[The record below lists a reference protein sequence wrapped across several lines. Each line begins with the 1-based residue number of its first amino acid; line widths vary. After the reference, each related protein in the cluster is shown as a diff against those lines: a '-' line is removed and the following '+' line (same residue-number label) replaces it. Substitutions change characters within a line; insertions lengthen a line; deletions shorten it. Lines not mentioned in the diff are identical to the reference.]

1 MSDSRP
7 PQPRELVSD
16 EDFGLLLR
24 LSPQRPTSLDRP
36 IEIETNGAIAFDG
49 KLPIFTTRLRHSTI
63 NRKWKPENFYS
74 DKSRIVFCS
83 SFRRMMQKAQVF
95 SLEKNTSVRNRLT
108 HSLEVADIG
117 RTLARQIGKKLEA
130 KGIATPEETEC
141 IQCIVENACLLHDIG
156 NPPFGHFGEEAIKSW
171 FRQRGAEIFKS
182 VSEKL
187 PAQIH
192 LTLPLPETP
201 KLHDF
206 FMFDGNP
213 QGFRI
218 ATRLHCDVDHFG
230 LNLTCSTLL
239 AAVKYPNCGTI
250 EHNAKF
256 GKKIG
261 VFSSESANYRE
272 ICKLS
277 SLPVGRRYFLAYVME
292 LADDICYCLSDIAD
306 SFEKEVTASRDFKD
320 EFREIC
326 KELGVEVKSII
337 PDDPIRNFGYEVS
350 IRVARRL
357 IDEAAEH
364 FSSNIESYVNGTAN
378 ELSENL
384 PSGKVLKCFKTF
396 ARRFIYTNGEVQRIE
411 IAGSRIVEGLLDH
424 FGRLLVIPRAD
435 FAYFVERKELRKN
448 SGLDTEWRIF
458 NHLSKRMLR
467 VYEHTIQNG
476 CSDEEEWI
484 CRARLVVD
492 YISGLTD
499 NYALQV
505 YQNFMGISL

>member
-1 MSDSRP
+1 MSDPSPSQAREIISDVDLGL
-7 PQPRELVSD
+7 QPRRSH
-16 EDFGLLLR
+16 
-24 LSPQRPTSLDRP
+24 QRAPGIEEP
-36 IEIETNGAIAFDG
+36 AEIERDEAVAFKG
-49 KLPIFTTRLRHSTI
+49 KLPLITTRLRNSTI
-63 NRKWKPENFYS
+63 SRNWKAEHFYS

-117 RTLARQIGKKLEA
+117 RTLARHIGKQLEVN
-130 KGIATPEETEC
+130 GIATPEDTES

-156 NPPFGHFGEEAIKSW
+156 NPPFGHFGEAAIKSW
-171 FRQRGAEIFKS
+171 FSNRGSTIFES
-182 VSEKL
+182 VCGKL
-187 PAQIH
+187 PVQGH
-192 LTLPLPETP
+192 LALPLPETP
-201 KLHDF
+201 KLNDF
-206 FMFDGNP
+206 LMFDGNP

-218 ATRLHCDVDHFG
+218 ASRLHCDVDHFG

-239 AAVKYPNCGTI
+239 ASVKYPNCGTI
-250 EHNAKF
+250 QPNATF
-256 GKKIG
+256 GKKLG
-261 VFSSESANYRE
+261 VFSSESTIYRE

-277 SLPVGRRYFLAYVME
+277 FLPVGRRYFLAYVME

-337 PDDPIRNFGYEVS
+337 PDGPIRNFGYEVS
-350 IRVARRL
+350 IKVARTL
-357 IDEAAEH
+357 IDEAAKH
-364 FSSNIESYVNGTAN
+364 FSSHIESYVNGTAN
-378 ELSENL
+378 ELSEDL

-396 ARRFIYTNGEVQRIE
+396 ARRFIYTDAEVQRIE
-411 IAGSRIVEGLLDH
+411 IAGSRVVEGLLDH
-424 FGRLLVIPRAD
+424 FGRLLEIPRAD

-467 VYEHTIQNG
+467 VYEHSLQNG
-476 CSDEEEWI
+476 STDEEEWI

>member
-1 MSDSRP
+1 MSDSGT
-7 PQPRELVSD
+7 PQSRELISED
-16 EDFGLLLR
+16 DFGLLSRISQSRSATLV
-24 LSPQRPTSLDRP
+24 RPVEFERDG
-36 IEIETNGAIAFDG
+36 EINFSGN
-49 KLPIFTTRLRHSTI
+49 LPIFTTRLRHSTI

-117 RTLARQIGKKLEA
+117 RTLARQIGKRLEA
-130 KGIATPEETEC
+130 LGIATPEETEC

-171 FRQRGAEIFKS
+171 FHKRGSEIFDK
-182 VSEKL
+182 VCKKL
-187 PAQIH
+187 PTQTN
-192 LTLPLPETP
+192 LTLPFQESP
-201 KLHDF
+201 KLNDF

-239 AAVKYPNCGTI
+239 ATVKYPNFGSFGQT
-250 EHNAKF
+250 NKF
-256 GKKIG
+256 NKKLG
-261 VFSSESANYRE
+261 VFSSESSLYRE

-306 SFEKEVTASRDFKD
+306 SFEKELTDSRDFKE
-320 EFREIC
+320 EFRNIC
-326 KELGVEVKSII
+326 KEQGVDVKGII
-337 PDDPIRNFGYEVS
+337 PDSPIHHFGYDVS
-350 IRVARRL
+350 IRVSRRL
-357 IDEAAEH
+357 IDEATEN
-364 FSSNIESYVNGTAN
+364 FCSNIGSYVNGTSN
-378 ELSENL
+378 ELLENL
-384 PSGKVLKCFKTF
+384 PSGGILKCFKTF
-396 ARRFIYTNGEVQRIE
+396 TRRFIYTDAEVQRIE
-411 IAGSRIVEGLLDH
+411 IAGSRIVEGLLEH
-424 FGRLLVIPRAD
+424 FGRLLEIPRSD
-435 FAYFVERKELRKN
+435 FTYFVERKELRKN
-448 SGLDTEWRIF
+448 SRLDTEWRIF
-458 NHLSKRMLR
+458 NQLSKRMIS
-467 VYEHTIQNG
+467 VYEHSTQNG
-476 CSDEEEWI
+476 ISDEEEWV
-484 CRARLVVD
+484 CRARLIVD

-499 NYALQV
+499 TYALQT